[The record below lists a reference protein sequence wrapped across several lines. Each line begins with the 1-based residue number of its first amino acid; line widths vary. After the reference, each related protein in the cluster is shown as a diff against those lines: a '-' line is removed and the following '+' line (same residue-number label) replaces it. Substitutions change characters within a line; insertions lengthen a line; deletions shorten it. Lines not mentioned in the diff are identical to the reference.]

1 MNLRLLPLV
10 LVPVGLCCASVAAA
24 APRWLRLSYTGSP
37 DTTVSIRW
45 NDDAAA
51 DGTVEYRPLG
61 GDVSQAAATA
71 TATGIGD
78 FGTML
83 AAELTGLQP
92 ASSYEYRVSSS
103 GGWSDWHGFQTAPT
117 AGTCTPFHFVASGD
131 SRGFELPPKTGAY
144 FSMQQWADIAT
155 ALAGEQG
162 VFALHVGDLLYT
174 GNNAPPDQGTRTDEW
189 ATELGKLEPLSS
201 VSPFFMAIG
210 NHDVGPN
217 GTQGDGAYFNLLFDD
232 PADGPQ
238 GTDDNF
244 SFVAGNV
251 LVVGLS
257 TYTFAID
264 DDIAWLETVLAATQ
278 SQVDWRVIFFHTP
291 VWSSGLHGSDEYD
304 LLHAAQFVALL
315 DQYGV
320 ELVLNG
326 HDHDYERFHPSK
338 GGYGAVP
345 QTVTPLAQ
353 DNGHRGTPDG
363 TVYYVTGGGGAQL
376 VGAIAFPNV
385 LAGSAFRSTRLEYL
399 RLDVHAGSMT
409 ITTRDCGNASLLPT
423 SHATCAGDLETVV
436 LEKPVVVCSGGEG
449 GGGAG
454 GAGGAGAGGAGAG
467 GSGTGGTIHTGGT
480 SHGGGSGPGPS
491 AQPGASTEDSGC
503 GCRLA
508 GAGGR
513 ATPLGLPVLVALGM
527 RLRRRRL
534 SRRGVR

>member
-1 MNLRLLPLV
+1 
-10 LVPVGLCCASVAAA
+10 
-24 APRWLRLSYTGSP
+24 
-37 DTTVSIRW
+37 
-45 NDDAAA
+45 
-51 DGTVEYRPLG
+51 
-61 GDVSQAAATA
+61 
-71 TATGIGD
+71 
-78 FGTML
+78 
-83 AAELTGLQP
+83 
-92 ASSYEYRVSSS
+92 
-103 GGWSDWHGFQTAPT
+103 
-117 AGTCTPFHFVASGD
+117 
-131 SRGFELPPKTGAY
+131 
-144 FSMQQWADIAT
+144 
-155 ALAGEQG
+155 
-162 VFALHVGDLLYT
+162 
-174 GNNAPPDQGTRTDEW
+174 
-189 ATELGKLEPLSS
+189 
-201 VSPFFMAIG
+201 
-210 NHDVGPN
+210 
-217 GTQGDGAYFNLLFDD
+217 
-232 PADGPQ
+232 
-238 GTDDNF
+238 
-244 SFVAGNV
+244 
-251 LVVGLS
+251 
-257 TYTFAID
+257 
-264 DDIAWLETVLAATQ
+264 
-278 SQVDWRVIFFHTP
+278 
-291 VWSSGLHGSDEYD
+291 
-304 LLHAAQFVALL
+304 
-315 DQYGV
+315 
-320 ELVLNG
+320 
-326 HDHDYERFHPSK
+326 
-338 GGYGAVP
+338 
-345 QTVTPLAQ
+345 VTPLAQ